1 MEFSGGRRLA
11 IEIKSAKAK
20 VGEGFKSAL
29 NVIRPMGAYVAK
41 PVLESYD
48 NGTHRVITLPDMID
62 IVGTMGI

>member
-1 MEFSGGRRLA
+1 MEFSGGTRLA

-29 NVIRPMGAYVAK
+29 NLIRPTGAYVVK

-48 NGTHRVITLPDMID
+48 NELTASLRCPT
-62 IVGTMGI
+62 